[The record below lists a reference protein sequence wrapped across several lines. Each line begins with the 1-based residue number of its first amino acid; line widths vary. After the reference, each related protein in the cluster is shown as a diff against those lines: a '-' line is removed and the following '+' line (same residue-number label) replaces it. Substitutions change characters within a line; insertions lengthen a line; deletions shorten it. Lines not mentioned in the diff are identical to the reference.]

1 MFTRSLL
8 KTWDNHNLLQ
18 CPLVP
23 RKSIFLPTIGE
34 VSEVESKA
42 SQTQDDTYILD
53 DDTQVKVA
61 PFQVVGKC
69 NHGHKQF
76 GPPTQEA
83 PNVST
88 LLEVVTQTP
97 ISSTQVPSIPINLTP
112 SLIQPQQVTQQHVV
126 GNKLV
131 FPLILLCH
139 VCLS

>member
-1 MFTRSLL
+1 MRSRARL
-8 KTWDNHNLLQ
+8 
-18 CPLVP
+18 
-23 RKSIFLPTIGE
+23 
-34 VSEVESKA
+34 
-42 SQTQDDTYILD
+42 SQTQDDTCVLD

-83 PNVST
+83 PNAST
-88 LLEVVTQTP
+88 LLEFVTQTP
-97 ISSTQVPSIPINLTP
+97 ISSTQVPSIPINLAP
-112 SLIQPQQVTQQHVV
+112 SLIQAKQVTQQHVV
-126 GNKLV
+126 GNKSV